1 MRTFVVSALIAAG
14 LAAGAASP
22 AFAQAGVYIGPGGVG
37 VDVGRP
43 GYREDRRD
51 YRDDRRDFRE
61 ERRGGREDIGPRQ
74 ARRIAY
80 DNGIREIYS
89 VDRRGPF
96 WEVRGEGRRGRMTVR
111 VNSFNGDVVI
121 RR

>member
-14 LAAGAASP
+14 LAAGAAAP

-43 GYREDRRD
+43 GYREDRGPPRDRD
-51 YRDDRRDFRE
+51 YRED
-61 ERRGGREDIGPRQ
+61 RRGGREDIGPRE

-96 WEVRGEGRRGRMTVR
+96 WEVRGEGRRGRMTVS
-111 VNSFNGDVVI
+111 VNSFNGNVVI